1 MPIRAVCFDV
11 GETLIDETRHW
22 IEWANFLGVPAMT
35 LFTAIGVVME
45 RGQSLRRVFEIF
57 KPGLDPGT
65 ARKQRAAQ
73 GWTYDF
79 TAQDL
84 YPDAIPCLN
93 VLRQRGYK
101 VLIAG
106 NQPVESEAALARLD
120 LPADLIASSG
130 GWGIS
135 KPDPRFF
142 AKVIEAAGALHD
154 NIASQSIAG
163 QSIAGQ
169 NIVGQNIVGQN
180 IAGQNIGP
188 QNIAPGE
195 IAYVGDRL
203 DNDVLPALAAGMKA
217 VFVRRGPWG
226 WMHAERP
233 EIERAHIRLD
243 SLLDLPDRLAAL

>member
-22 IEWANFLGVPAMT
+22 IEWAAFLGVPAMT

-57 KPGLDPGT
+57 RPGMDPGT
-65 ARKQRAAQ
+65 ARKLRAEQ
-73 GWTYDF
+73 GWIYDF

-84 YPDAIPCLN
+84 YPDAIPCLTA
-93 VLRQRGYK
+93 LRQRGYK
-101 VLIAG
+101 VMIAG
-106 NQPVESEAALARLD
+106 NQPVEAEAALLRLD
-120 LPADLIASSG
+120 VPADLIASSA
-130 GWGIS
+130 GWGVS

-142 AKVIEAAGALHD
+142 AKVIEAAGVPAE
-154 NIASQSIAG
+154 S
-163 QSIAGQ
+163 
-169 NIVGQNIVGQN
+169 
-180 IAGQNIGP
+180 
-188 QNIAPGE
+188 

-203 DNDVLPALAAGMKA
+203 DNDVLPSLAAGMIS
-217 VFVRRGPWG
+217 VFLRRGPWG
-226 WMHAERP
+226 WMHAEMP

>member
-22 IEWANFLGVPAMT
+22 LEWAEFLGVPAMT
-35 LFTAIGVVME
+35 LFTAIGVTME

-57 KPGLDPGT
+57 RPDIDVAN
-65 ARKQRAAQ
+65 ARKLRAAQ

-79 TAQDL
+79 IVQDL
-84 YPDAIPCLN
+84 YPDAVPCLTA
-93 VLRQRGYK
+93 LREQGYK

-106 NQPVESEAALARLD
+106 NQPIESEAALARLD
-120 LPADLIASSG
+120 LPADLIASSA
-130 GWGIS
+130 GWGVS

-142 AKVIEAAGALHD
+142 EKVAEAAGESPEA
-154 NIASQSIAG
+154 
-163 QSIAGQ
+163 
-169 NIVGQNIVGQN
+169 
-180 IAGQNIGP
+180 
-188 QNIAPGE
+188 

-203 DNDVLPALAAGMKA
+203 DNDVLPALAAGMTA

-243 SLLDLPDRLAAL
+243 TLLDLPARLAAL

>member
-22 IEWANFLGVPAMT
+22 IGWAEFLGVPAMT
-35 LFTAIGVVME
+35 LFTAIGVTME

-57 KPGLDPGT
+57 RPGLDPGM
-65 ARKQRAAQ
+65 ARKLRAQQ

-84 YPDAIPCLN
+84 YPDAIPCLTA
-93 VLRQRGYK
+93 LRARGYK

-106 NQPVESEAALARLD
+106 NQPIEAEAALARLD
-120 LPADLIASSG
+120 VPADVIASSA
-130 GWGIS
+130 GWGVS

-142 AKVIEAAGALHD
+142 AKVIEAAGEPAD
-154 NIASQSIAG
+154 A
-163 QSIAGQ
+163 
-169 NIVGQNIVGQN
+169 
-180 IAGQNIGP
+180 
-188 QNIAPGE
+188 

-203 DNDVLPALAAGMKA
+203 DNDVLPTLAAGMTS

-233 EIERAHIRLD
+233 EIEKAHIRVE
-243 SLLDLPDRLAAL
+243 SLLDLPDRIAAL

>member
-22 IEWANFLGVPAMT
+22 LEWAEFLGVRPLT

-57 KPGLDPGT
+57 RPDIEFST
-65 ARKQRAAQ
+65 VRKVRAAQ

-79 TAQDL
+79 VAQDL
-84 YPDAIPCLN
+84 YPDAVPCLTA
-93 VLRQRGYK
+93 LREQGYK

-106 NQPVESEAALARLD
+106 NQPIESEASLARLD
-120 LPADLIASSG
+120 LPADLIASSA
-130 GWGIS
+130 GWGVS
-135 KPDPRFF
+135 KPDPKFF
-142 AKVIEAAGALHD
+142 AKVAEAAGEPPEA
-154 NIASQSIAG
+154 
-163 QSIAGQ
+163 
-169 NIVGQNIVGQN
+169 
-180 IAGQNIGP
+180 
-188 QNIAPGE
+188 

-203 DNDVLPALAAGMKA
+203 DNDVLPSLAAGMTS

-233 EIERAHIRLD
+233 EIEQAHIRLD
-243 SLLDLPDRLAAL
+243 NLADLPARLAAL

>member
-22 IEWANFLGVPAMT
+22 LEWAEFLGVPALT
-35 LFTAIGVVME
+35 LFTAIGVTME

-57 KPGLDPGT
+57 RPDIDVSN
-65 ARKQRAAQ
+65 ARKLRAAE
-73 GWTYDF
+73 GWSYDF

-84 YPDAIPCLN
+84 YPDAIPCLTA
-93 VLRQRGYK
+93 LRKQGYK

-106 NQPVESEAALARLD
+106 NQPIESEAALARLD
-120 LPADLIASSG
+120 LPADLIASSA
-130 GWGIS
+130 GWGVA
-135 KPDPRFF
+135 KPDPKFF
-142 AKVIEAAGALHD
+142 AKVAEAAGEPPEA
-154 NIASQSIAG
+154 
-163 QSIAGQ
+163 
-169 NIVGQNIVGQN
+169 
-180 IAGQNIGP
+180 
-188 QNIAPGE
+188 

-203 DNDVLPALAAGMKA
+203 DNDVLPTLAAGMTS

-243 SLLDLPDRLAAL
+243 KLTDLPARLAAL